1 MMEIDEGL
9 TTLRCYSALAAL
21 SFYKNG
27 NESPADVEKMLTQ
40 IKNIE
45 KTTYFPTKASSSASS
60 SSSVHEEVVRAR
72 NAVVASKIYSSTFR
86 WVPED
91 YYSYTLSKR
100 AQILGA
106 HSTFQLC
113 KSMLMENRSYDKSL
127 ATSTSS
133 DGDDSTYGRFY
144 LIMLQYETTINN
156 KKLKSELRALR
167 PVKERLDPSKFD
179 FRVATEE
186 DNARLTGYS
195 HNAVTPFGMR
205 ENVPIILSKAITAEN
220 GGDTSGSGSGGG
232 MSQFIYM
239 GGGHI
244 NCKIGCAV
252 ADFVAATKPLVL
264 DVTDPR

>member
-1 MMEIDEGL
+1 MEIDEGL

-21 SFYKNG
+21 SRVEDS
-27 NESPADVEKMLTQ
+27 NESTADVEKKLTQ

-45 KTTYFPTKASSSASS
+45 KTLYFPKASSSA

-72 NAVVASKIYSSTFR
+72 NAVVASKIYSSTFK
-86 WVPED
+86 WVPDD

-127 ATSTSS
+127 ATSS
-133 DGDDSTYGRFY
+133 DDSTYGRFY

-205 ENVPIILSKAITAEN
+205 ENVPIVLSKAITSDN
-220 GGDTSGSGSGGG
+220 GGDTSGSGGG

-252 ADFVAATKPLVL
+252 ADFVAATSPLVL